1 VFTAGIGE
9 NSPWLRTAVCAGL
22 ADLGLVLDPTRN
34 ASAPPETDLAANPS
48 RTRVLVIPANEE
60 LVVAREAARL
70 VASLHPV

>member
-9 NSPWLRTAVCAGL
+9 NNAWLRAEICRGL

-34 ASAPPETDLAANPS
+34 ASAPPETDLAANNS

-70 VASLHPV
+70 IASRRPA